1 MLRLLDISKT
11 YSQRVVL
18 RGVNLELKDGEAFV
32 LFGPNGA
39 GKSTLLK
46 IAAGLM
52 SPNTGRV
59 EHSTDSHSRSSI
71 FYIGHRNGLYNELTV
86 LENIRF
92 FQNITGNRNSSILLR
107 EILMEFGLWQR
118 RNDPVKQLSQ
128 GMKRRLSLMKGF
140 IIGVDLLLLDE
151 PFSGLDIRW
160 KEIILERLRGLK
172 KRGVSLLM
180 VTHLIKEG
188 LSIADRIGL
197 LENGILRL
205 QCKTEEIT
213 EEDIKEILR
222 GGVCR

>member
-1 MLRLLDISKT
+1 VLRLLDISKT
-11 YSQRVVL
+11 YSMRPVL
-18 RGVNLELKDGEAFV
+18 RGVELELKDGEAFV
-32 LFGPNGA
+32 LFGHNGA

-59 EHSTDSHSRSSI
+59 EITTESHSRGGI

-86 LENIRF
+86 MENIRF
-92 FQNITGNRNSSILLR
+92 FQDISRNRNGKFPLR
-107 EILMEFGLWQR
+107 EILLEFGLWQR

-140 IIGVDLLLLDE
+140 ISGADILLLDE
-151 PFSGLDIRW
+151 PFSGLDVRW

-172 KRGVSLLM
+172 KKGVALLM

-188 LSIADRIGL
+188 LSVADRIGL
-197 LENGILRL
+197 LENGVLTF
-205 QCKTEEIT
+205 QCKKEEIT
-213 EEDIKEILR
+213 EEEIKEMLR